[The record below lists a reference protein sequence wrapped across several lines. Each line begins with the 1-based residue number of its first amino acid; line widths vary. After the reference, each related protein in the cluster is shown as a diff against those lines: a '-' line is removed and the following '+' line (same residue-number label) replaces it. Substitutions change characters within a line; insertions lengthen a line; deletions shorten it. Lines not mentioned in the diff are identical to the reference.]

1 MESCRTCSFFFF
13 FHLAMC
19 FLRFIHVACISS
31 IILWL
36 NTIPLH
42 GYIGIYLSVSW
53 QVLVLLPALIMK
65 TTAAVNIYVQVSVG
79 VIFHLQSSS
88 CCTSLLTVNIVSLHF
103 YPFLWA
109 YSGALWLLNIF
120 SCVLA
125 ICISFVVIC
134 LSIYLAYV
142 FNWIICLT
150 KLCIFNMFNIF
161 WIQLLSQI
169 YILQIFSL
177 SLVFFFLS

>member
-1 MESCRTCSFFFF
+1 MAEYYSLAWIYRDLIICQLTGACVVTSFD
-13 FHLAMC
+13 
-19 FLRFIHVACISS
+19 
-31 IILWL
+31 
-36 NTIPLH
+36 
-42 GYIGIYLSVSW
+42 YEDY
-53 QVLVLLPALIMK
+53 
-65 TTAAVNIYVQVSVG
+65 
-79 VIFHLQSSS
+79 S
-88 CCTSLLTVNIVSLHF
+88 CCEHLCSGQRWSYISFAEFQLLTSLLTVNIVSLHF

-169 YILQIFSL
+169 YILQIFSFESGFL
-177 SLVFFFLS
+177 FLILAPSLEEQEFYIIMRSN